1 MLGPFLDAASQ
12 QKLHDSIEVSFHEG
26 IFTLNQVGLNT
37 TYLNTLLLVA
47 QQSSSGSGSRAP
59 FLRIRNARIAS
70 ISIQLSLLEGQ
81 EAMPASSSNEA
92 MSPMAPS
99 SYTSLARKAM
109 NLGTAAVALV
119 ANVEIDGIQLEV
131 EPIPRDQHTHP
142 PEISSPARSPS
153 PSSSSGSAV
162 EGEPAAPKGYLASY
176 MEAALSSLQLT
187 LNLTNFS
194 VRICEPVVTALQE
207 TTAWVEVRLP
217 SLSYQ
222 DMDTNNKS
230 NVMASLT
237 ADAPIHS
244 QSSTSPEHP
253 PVSPPSSSSSYRTIL
268 EKSVTFQGITIAAG
282 ETTRTLDQ
290 DDDGSTSSHSSDSNR
305 MVESSSLVSV
315 IALAEGT
322 GHISVRA
329 VEYGSIHASKTKSQS
344 RAKPALPQV
353 QQDIDIRLNQQIKV
367 SVDETSIV
375 QLKRILE
382 GFQSMSTMSNNVQDG
397 NSSTASQ
404 DATTTHRPLQ
414 RGNSVVSSTSGPS
427 LNSINSR
434 DDEMELYTITGM
446 MKQYNEAKALAEQN
460 QMRGGILLP
469 SNAYEE
475 GENVGVGDSR
485 TFDVFFDANEK
496 SFHHYASMMKSSI
509 LASQEA
515 GLASDFV
522 HTKLRF
528 HLLGGGMK
536 LSFRNRSNTSESLVR
551 PDEYILMTCNDID
564 ITSQVSG
571 KRAEYALH
579 VSHLE
584 IDDAHIPQSEVNSL
598 DTSRVEIGSL
608 LTFAQ
613 VSVNL
618 IDSTEQL
625 TDRILTATHLSVENH
640 LTFLLLYLNLTGI

>member
-26 IFTLNQVGLNT
+26 IFTLNHVGLNT
-37 TYLNTLLLVA
+37 SYLNTLLMT
-47 QQSSSGSGSRAP
+47 GGGGAP
-59 FLRIRNARIAS
+59 SIRIRKARVAS

-81 EAMPASSSNEA
+81 EIPQSSSNSEA
-92 MSPMAPS
+92 MNQMAPS
-99 SYTSLARKAM
+99 SYSSLARKAM

-131 EPIPRDQHTHP
+131 EPIPRDPHTITSGQQQ
-142 PEISSPARSPS
+142 PEISTSARSPS
-153 PSSSSGSAV
+153 RSSSSGSAS
-162 EGEPAAPKGYLASY
+162 EEEPAAPKGYLASY
-176 MEAALSSLQLT
+176 MEAALSSLQMT
-187 LNLTNFS
+187 LNLTNLS
-194 VRICEPVVTALQE
+194 VRICQPAVTPTLPE
-207 TTAWVEVRLP
+207 TTTAWVEVRLP

-222 DMDTNNKS
+222 DMDSNKS
-230 NVMASLT
+230 KNVST
-237 ADAPIHS
+237 AAAPINS
-244 QSSTSPEHP
+244 QSSSPEHAP
-253 PVSPPSSSSSYRTIL
+253 PSPPSSPSSSYRTIL

-282 ETTRTLDQ
+282 ETTRTLEQ
-290 DDDGSTSSHSSDSNR
+290 DGDGSSSSHSSDSHR
-305 MVESSSLVSV
+305 MVEFSSLVSV

-329 VEYGSIHASKTKSQS
+329 VEYGSNNKSKMKGKS
-344 RAKPALPQV
+344 RAKPILPQV
-353 QQDIDIRLNQQIKV
+353 QQDIDVRLNQQIKV

-375 QLKRILE
+375 QLKSIVE
-382 GFQSMSTMSNNVQDG
+382 GFQSMSSSSNVAEDG

-404 DATTTHRPLQ
+404 DAATTQRPLQ
-414 RGNSVVSSTSGPS
+414 RVNSVASSTSGPS

-509 LASQEA
+509 LASQEV
-515 GLASDFV
+515 GLSSDFV

-536 LSFRNRSNTSESLVR
+536 VSFRNRSNTSESLLR
-551 PDEYILMTCNDID
+551 PDEYILMTFNDVD

-584 IDDAHIPQSEVNSL
+584 IDDAHIPQNEVNSF
-598 DTSRVEIGSL
+598 DASRVEIGSL
-608 LTFAQ
+608 LSFAQ
-613 VSVNL
+613 VSIDLIEL
-618 IDSTEQL
+618 ID
-625 TDRILTATHLSVENH
+625 
-640 LTFLLLYLNLTGI
+640 